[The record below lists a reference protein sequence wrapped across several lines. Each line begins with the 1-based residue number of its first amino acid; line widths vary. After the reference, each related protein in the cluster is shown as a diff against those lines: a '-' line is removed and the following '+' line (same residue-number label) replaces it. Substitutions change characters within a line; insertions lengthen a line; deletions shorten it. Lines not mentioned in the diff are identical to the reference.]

1 MIETARLTLRAGRA
15 DDLMPLHDIFSDPRA
30 MRYWDRPPHENLDQ
44 TARFL
49 NAFMTPDPQSREEYI
64 LEHQG
69 RCVGKAGMWRRFEIG
84 YILHPD
90 LWGQGLITE
99 SLRAITPRVFE
110 RFPDADGLTAEL
122 DPRNIG
128 SIKVLEKLGFAQTDL
143 KEKNFLYGDSEWC
156 DTGYYRLPR
165 PPT

>member
-15 DDLMPLHDIFSDPRA
+15 DDLTPLHEIFSDTRA

-49 NAFMTPDPQSREEYI
+49 DNFMVPDPQTREEYI
-64 LEHQG
+64 LEYQG

-90 LWGQGLITE
+90 LWGLGLVTE
-99 SLRAITPRVFE
+99 GLQTIVPRVFE
-110 RFPDADGLTAEL
+110 RFPDAASLTAEL

-128 SIKVLEKLGFAQTDL
+128 SVKVLRKLGFTQTDL
-143 KEKNFLYGDSEWC
+143 KEKNFLYGESEWC
-156 DTGYYRLPR
+156 DTAYFRLLR
-165 PPT
+165 P